1 VFIPVLRYLVGMP
14 AVERRWS
21 LVEEP
26 VDGSLVYRT
35 KEYDRPIIGTLE
47 IIAETPGG
55 QFGVRPQTWVEEGQ
69 VLEVR

>member
-1 VFIPVLRYLVGMP
+1 MFIPVLRYLVGLP
-14 AVERRWS
+14 EQEQGWS

-26 VDGSLVYRT
+26 FDGALVYRT

-55 QFGVRPQTWVEEGQ
+55 RFGVRPQTWVEEGK